1 MSDVTDRKVL
11 DRLAHVDRMLADARG
26 LDGVRVRCGAW
37 LLRTTLE
44 RAVVEVCSPVP
55 GSGGTRRSMHALLLG
70 LARHVDADVAEDT
83 AMLWHALCRAAHH
96 HDYEIAPT
104 VEELRGWHADTKRL
118 SGSLLAAR
126 PNLFPLPRIEAAA
139 RRHG

>member
-1 MSDVTDRKVL
+1 MSDVTDREVL
-11 DRLAHVDRMLADARG
+11 DRLDHVGRMLADARG

-44 RAVVEVCSPVP
+44 RAVVTLVCADDEEV
-55 GSGGTRRSMHALLLG
+55 TRSMHALLLRLPKHVG
-70 LARHVDADVAEDT
+70 QDLAADT
-83 AMLWHALCRAAHH
+83 AQLWHALRRASHH

-104 VEELRGWHADTKRL
+104 ADELRGWHQDTKWL
-118 SGSLLAAR
+118 SAALLAGQ
-126 PNLFPLPRIEAAA
+126 PNLLPLPRAESSS

>member
-1 MSDVTDRKVL
+1 MSDVTERKVL
-11 DRLAHVDRMLADARG
+11 DRLDHVGRMLADVSG

-44 RAVVEVCSPVP
+44 RAVVALVCADDES
-55 GSGGTRRSMHALLLG
+55 TTRSMHALLLR
-70 LARHVDADVAEDT
+70 LPKHVGPDVAADT
-83 AMLWHALCRAAHH
+83 AQLWHALRRAAHH

-104 VEELRGWHADTKRL
+104 SDELRDWYADTKWL
-118 SGSLLAAR
+118 SGALLAAQ
-126 PNLFPLPRIEAAA
+126 PTLLPMPRVEAVS

>member
-1 MSDVTDRKVL
+1 MSDVTDREVL
-11 DRLAHVDRMLADARG
+11 DRLDHVGRMLADARE

-44 RAVVEVCSPVP
+44 RAVVALVCAE
-55 GSGGTRRSMHALLLG
+55 GEQATRSVHALLLRLPKHVG
-70 LARHVDADVAEDT
+70 QDLAADT
-83 AMLWHALCRAAHH
+83 SQLWHALRRASHH

-104 VEELRGWHADTKRL
+104 GDELRGWHEDTRWI
-118 SGSLLAAR
+118 SEALLAAQ
-126 PNLFPLPRIEAAA
+126 PDLLPRPRVESAS

>member
-1 MSDVTDRKVL
+1 MTDREVL
-11 DRLAHVDRMLADARG
+11 DRLDHVGRMLADARG

-44 RAVVEVCSPVP
+44 RAVVALVCADDQ
-55 GSGGTRRSMHALLLG
+55 GATRSMHALLLR
-70 LARHVDADVAEDT
+70 LPKHVSDDVAADT
-83 AMLWHALCRAAHH
+83 AQLWHALRRAAHH

-104 VEELRGWHADTKRL
+104 ADELRGWLEDTRWL
-118 SGSLLAAR
+118 SGTLLAAQ
-126 PNLFPLPRIEAAA
+126 PLLLPTPRVESAS

>member
-11 DRLAHVDRMLADARG
+11 DRLDHVSRMLADDRG
-26 LDGVRVRCGAW
+26 LDGTRVRCGAW

-44 RAVVEVCSPVP
+44 RAVVTLVCADDE
-55 GSGGTRRSMHALLLG
+55 GATKSMHALLLR
-70 LARHVDADVAEDT
+70 LPKHVGDDVAADT
-83 AMLWHALCRAAHH
+83 AQLWHALRRAAHH

-104 VEELRGWHADTKRL
+104 ADELRDWLADTRRL
-118 SGSLLAAR
+118 TGLLLAAL
-126 PNLFPLPRIEAAA
+126 PSLLPLPRVEAVA

>member
-11 DRLAHVDRMLADARG
+11 DRLDHVGRMLADPRG

-44 RAVVEVCSPVP
+44 RAVVTLVC
-55 GSGGTRRSMHALLLG
+55 GGDQEATRSMHALLLR
-70 LARHVDADVAEDT
+70 LPKHVGDDVAADT
-83 AMLWHALCRAAHH
+83 AQLWHVLRRAAHH

-104 VEELRGWHADTKRL
+104 VDELRGWHEDTRWL
-118 SGSLLAAR
+118 SGALLAAQ
-126 PNLFPLPRIEAAA
+126 PTLLPLPRVEAAS